1 MLRHDRLY
9 CVVGSAVPGLAA
21 GARAGR
27 AGRTLGVL
35 GGCTGAA
42 VVLSS
47 NAQLFMYLSL
57 PSIFNVTSE
66 LDPN

>member
-35 GGCTGAA
+35 GGCSVFVE
-42 VVLSS
+42 VVGFLR
-47 NAQLFMYLSL
+47 MR
-57 PSIFNVTSE
+57 
-66 LDPN
+66 LDTC